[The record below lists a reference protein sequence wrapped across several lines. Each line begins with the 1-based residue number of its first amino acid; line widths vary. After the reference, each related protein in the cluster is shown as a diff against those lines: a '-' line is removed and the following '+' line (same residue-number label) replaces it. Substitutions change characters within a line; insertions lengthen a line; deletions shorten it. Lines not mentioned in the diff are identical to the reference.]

1 MHAPQ
6 YILAVVQLFVIVTCA
21 FPVRPVGE
29 RLATVVMVGLNV
41 ALMFWGGFYP
51 PLF

>member
-1 MHAPQ
+1 MHTPQ
-6 YILAVVQLFVIVTCA
+6 YILASMQVLVVLLCA
-21 FPVRPVGE
+21 WPIRPVGE
-29 RLATVVMVGLNV
+29 RLATVIMVGFNV